1 MKRLFMLL
9 LCLMM
14 ICACN
19 KKEIKQNEFNSGQ
32 ATNILNQTDKDKV
45 KGIFLSKGLS
55 NVDIF
60 FNWMDDFNK
69 EEDLGCGI
77 NNWTNNL
84 KLQYNENACA
94 DRYEKNHSISDGN
107 CRLTAFALIDDKL
120 KIKDTVQNYGTYLM
134 FDFDVLEN
142 NEDYKVVNEKF
153 DKFVTLFDEIDISKE
168 KLDDLDK
175 VFTNKWKNYGI
186 SIDDGDVSLISVVM
200 HDPYSKVL
208 FVGHTGVLIKLDNQY
223 LFVEKIAFEQPY
235 QISIFDE
242 LNDLKEMFKSRPT
255 YFGDEKEMGPF
266 VYQNDKLLFTL
277 K

>member
-1 MKRLFMLL
+1 MLTL
-9 LCLMM
+9 L
-14 ICACN
+14 
-19 KKEIKQNEFNSGQ
+19 QNSSSDD
-32 ATNILNQTDKDKV
+32 ILIIAHKD
-45 KGIFLSKGLS
+45 
-55 NVDIF
+55 
-60 FNWMDDFNK
+60 
-69 EEDLGCGI
+69 
-77 NNWTNNL
+77 
-84 KLQYNENACA
+84 
-94 DRYEKNHSISDGN
+94 
-107 CRLTAFALIDDKL
+107 
-120 KIKDTVQNYGTYLM
+120 
-134 FDFDVLEN
+134 
-142 NEDYKVVNEKF
+142 
-153 DKFVTLFDEIDISKE
+153 
-168 KLDDLDK
+168 
-175 VFTNKWKNYGI
+175 TNKWKNYGI